1 MNREDLERELDT
13 WLDRAST
20 EYGTAES
27 RAGLEARII
36 ANVNSRLAK
45 RRLHFR
51 WLSLAMAATAI
62 LIFSCYVLL
71 TRIED
76 HPAGESVMQKQRGS
90 GVPPIAKQEQPPLI
104 VQAEPSAKVYAN
116 KHVHIKV
123 RETPKGHFLS
133 AKISDQERYLVSFV
147 KTVSE
152 QNFASEPEAESGPL
166 QMPDFEL
173 STIQIPKAQVSSIN
187 IDMVQLPIA
196 HQSEDPL

>member
-1 MNREDLERELDT
+1 MNREDLDRELDT
-13 WLDRAST
+13 WLDRASS

-27 RAGLEARII
+27 RAGLEARIV
-36 ANVNSRLAK
+36 ANVNNRLAK

-51 WLSLAMAATAI
+51 WLSLATAATAI

-76 HPAGESVMQKQRGS
+76 HPAGESVMQKQQGS
-90 GVPPIAKQEQPPLI
+90 GLPPIAKQEQPPLI
-104 VQAEPSAKVYAN
+104 VQAESSAKAYAR
-116 KHVHIKV
+116 KHVHIEV
-123 RETPKGHFLS
+123 RDTPKGHFLS
-133 AKISDQERYLVSFV
+133 ARLSDQERYLLSFV

-152 QNFASEPEAESGPL
+152 QKFAGEPEAESGPL

>member
-1 MNREDLERELDT
+1 MNREELDRELDT
-13 WLDRAST
+13 WLDRASS
-20 EYGTAES
+20 EYGTAEA
-27 RAGLEARII
+27 RVGIEARIV
-36 ANVNSRLAK
+36 ATVNNRLAR

-51 WLSLAMAATAI
+51 WLSLATAVTAI

-76 HPAGESVMQKQRGS
+76 HPAGESLMQKQQGS
-90 GVPPIAKQEQPPLI
+90 RLPPMAKQEQPPLI
-104 VQAEPSAKVYAN
+104 LQAESSAKAYAR
-116 KHVHIKV
+116 KHVHIEV
-123 RETPKGHFLS
+123 RDTPKDHFLS
-133 AKISDQERYLVSFV
+133 ARLSDQERYLLSFF

-152 QNFASEPEAESGPL
+152 QKFAGESEAESGPL